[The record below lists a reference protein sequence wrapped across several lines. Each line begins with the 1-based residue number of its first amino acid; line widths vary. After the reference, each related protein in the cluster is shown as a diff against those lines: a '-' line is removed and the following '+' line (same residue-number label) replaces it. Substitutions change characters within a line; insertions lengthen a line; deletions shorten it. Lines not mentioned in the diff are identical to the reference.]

1 MEQAVTKRHSSEN
14 PAAVTPEMIKAGL
27 EALEQ
32 WKDLPPGE
40 LIAAVY
46 RAMAA
51 CAPFEAKNTAQPSP
65 TVLDV
70 LKRLGH

>member
-1 MEQAVTKRHSSEN
+1 
-14 PAAVTPEMIKAGL
+14 MIKAGL
-27 EALEQ
+27 KALEQ

-40 LIAAVY
+40 VMAAVY

-51 CAPFEAKNTAQPSP
+51 VAPQESKETGQPSAS
-65 TVLDV
+65 VLEV

>member
-1 MEQAVTKRHSSEN
+1 MTKRRSGEN
-14 PAAVTPEMIKAGL
+14 QAAVTPEMIKAGL
-27 EALEQ
+27 KALEQ

-40 LIAAVY
+40 VMAAVY

-51 CAPFEAKNTAQPSP
+51 VAPPQGKEISQPSA
-65 TVLDV
+65 TVLAV

>member
-1 MEQAVTKRHSSEN
+1 MTKRRSGED

-27 EALEQ
+27 KALEQ
-32 WKDLPPGE
+32 WKNLPPGE
-40 LIAAVY
+40 LMAAIY

-51 CAPFEAKNTAQPSP
+51 FAPPGGKETGQPSA
-65 TVLDV
+65 TVLEV

>member
-1 MEQAVTKRHSSEN
+1 MTKRRLGES

-27 EALEQ
+27 KALEQ

-40 LIAAVY
+40 VMAAVY

-51 CAPFEAKNTAQPSP
+51 VAPQESKETGQPSA
-65 TVLDV
+65 TVLEV
-70 LKRLGH
+70 LKRMGH

>member
-1 MEQAVTKRHSSEN
+1 
-14 PAAVTPEMIKAGL
+14 MIKAGL
-27 EALEQ
+27 KALEQ

-40 LIAAVY
+40 LMAAVY

-51 CAPFEAKNTAQPSP
+51 IAPLESKESRQPSA
-65 TVLDV
+65 TILEV

>member
-1 MEQAVTKRHSSEN
+1 
-14 PAAVTPEMIKAGL
+14 MIKAGL
-27 EALEQ
+27 KALEQ

-40 LIAAVY
+40 VMAAVY

-51 CAPFEAKNTAQPSP
+51 VAPPESKETGQPSV
-65 TVLDV
+65 TVLEV